1 VSIPANFLSYYRRL
15 FRLFLHDL
23 FRLGAAQ
30 AIGGLLA
37 VAILV
42 LQIYFGL
49 IQPYV
54 TPFGLMVT
62 AQFTRAAIISLVGP
76 YIGLILCLIIAMM
89 ATAPVDL
96 DNQRVSGLRDAL
108 DARQRSEKSLEA
120 AAKENEELASQLRD
134 ALDAREGSE
143 NSLKAAVRENEELA
157 SQLRDALDAREGSEN
172 SLEAAVRKNAEL
184 ASQLRDAL
192 NARERSENSLNA
204 AVRENEE
211 LKKHRRT
218 RSEQIIYDQAKNEL
232 ANWGEDQLM
241 FIRAL
246 IQREAIEHNEL
257 YRTLTGRG
265 MSEEEWKSTVTWFR
279 QNAGL
284 VENSHAT
291 PFKPRDYWHINPLYR
306 EAVLELLQEADVPK
320 VYRPHSPGDSRLADT

>member
-15 FRLFLHDL
+15 FRQFLHDL

-30 AIGGLLA
+30 AIGGVLA

-76 YIGLILCLIIAMM
+76 YIGLILCLIIAAM

-96 DNQRVSGLRDAL
+96 DNQRISGLRDAV
-108 DARQRSEKSLEA
+108 DARQRTEKSLEA
-120 AAKENEELASQLRD
+120 AVKENQELASQLRD

-157 SQLRDALDAREGSEN
+157 SQLRDALDARDGSEN
-172 SLEAAVRKNAEL
+172 SLK
-184 ASQLRDAL
+184 
-192 NARERSENSLNA
+192 A

-232 ANWGEDQLM
+232 ANWGEVQLK

-306 EAVLELLQEADVPK
+306 EAVLELLQEAE
-320 VYRPHSPGDSRLADT
+320 

>member
-1 VSIPANFLSYYRRL
+1 VLVPANFLSYYRRL

-30 AIGGLLA
+30 AIGAVLA
-37 VAILV
+37 VAALV

-62 AQFTRAAIISLVGP
+62 AQFTRAAIISLAGP

-96 DNQRVSGLRDAL
+96 DNQRATKLRDAF
-108 DARQRSEKSLEA
+108 DARERSEK
-120 AAKENEELASQLRD
+120 
-134 ALDAREGSE
+134 
-143 NSLKAAVRENEELA
+143 SLKAAVRENEELA
-157 SQLRDALDAREGSEN
+157 SQLHDALDARQRSEN
-172 SLEAAVRKNAEL
+172 SLEAAVKENEQTASELRDALDARQRSEKSLKAAVRENEEL
-184 ASQLRDAL
+184 ASQLHDAL
-192 NARERSENSLNA
+192 DARERSEKSLEA

-211 LKKHRRT
+211 LKKPRRT
-218 RSEQIIYDQAKNEL
+218 PSEQIIYDQAKNEL
-232 ANWGEDQLM
+232 ANWGEVQLK
-241 FIRAL
+241 FIKAL

-257 YRTLTGRG
+257 YRTLTGSG
-265 MSEEEWKSTVTWFR
+265 MSEAEWKSTVTWFR

-306 EAVLELLQEADVPK
+306 EAVMELLQEAE
-320 VYRPHSPGDSRLADT
+320 

>member
-15 FRLFLHDL
+15 FRQFLHDL
-23 FRLGAAQ
+23 FRPGELQ
-30 AIGGLLA
+30 AIGAGLG

-76 YIGLILCLIIAMM
+76 YIGLILCLIIAVM
-89 ATAPVDL
+89 ATAAVDL
-96 DNQRVSGLRDAL
+96 DNRLG
-108 DARQRSEKSLEA
+108 
-120 AAKENEELASQLRD
+120 SQLRD
-134 ALDAREGSE
+134 ALDARE
-143 NSLKAAVRENEELA
+143 
-157 SQLRDALDAREGSEN
+157 
-172 SLEAAVRKNAEL
+172 
-184 ASQLRDAL
+184 
-192 NARERSENSLNA
+192 RSEKNLEA

-265 MSEEEWKSTVTWFR
+265 MSEEEWNSTVTWFR

-306 EAVLELLQEADVPK
+306 EAVLELLHEAQ
-320 VYRPHSPGDSRLADT
+320 

>member
-1 VSIPANFLSYYRRL
+1 MSIPANFLSYYRRL
-15 FRLFLHDL
+15 FRQFLHDL

-30 AIGGLLA
+30 AIGAVLA

-76 YIGLILCLIIAMM
+76 YIGLILCLIIAAM

-96 DNQRVSGLRDAL
+96 DNQRISGLRDAV
-108 DARQRSEKSLEA
+108 DARQRTEKSLEA
-120 AAKENEELASQLRD
+120 AVKENQELASQLRD

-157 SQLRDALDAREGSEN
+157 SQLRDALDARDGSEN
-172 SLEAAVRKNAEL
+172 SLEAAVRKNEEL
-184 ASQLRDAL
+184 ARQLRDAL
-192 NARERSENSLNA
+192 DAREGSENSLKA

-232 ANWGEDQLM
+232 ANWGEVQLK

-306 EAVLELLQEADVPK
+306 EAVLELLQEAE
-320 VYRPHSPGDSRLADT
+320 

>member
-15 FRLFLHDL
+15 FRQFLHDL

-30 AIGGLLA
+30 SIWAGLA
-37 VAILV
+37 AAILV

-76 YIGLILCLIIAMM
+76 YIGLTLCLIIAVM
-89 ATAPVDL
+89 ATAAADL
-96 DNQRVSGLRDAL
+96 DNQLG
-108 DARQRSEKSLEA
+108 
-120 AAKENEELASQLRD
+120 SQLRD
-134 ALDAREGSE
+134 ALDARERSE
-143 NSLKAAVRENEELA
+143 NSLKAAVRENEEL
-157 SQLRDALDAREGSEN
+157 
-172 SLEAAVRKNAEL
+172 
-184 ASQLRDAL
+184 
-192 NARERSENSLNA
+192 
-204 AVRENEE
+204 
-211 LKKHRRT
+211 KKPRRT
-218 RSEQIIYDQAKNEL
+218 PSQQIIYDQAKNEL
-232 ANWGEDQLM
+232 ANWGEVQLK

-257 YRTLTGRG
+257 YRTLTGSG
-265 MSEEEWKSTVTWFR
+265 MSEEEWNSTVTWFR
-279 QNAGL
+279 HNAGL

-306 EAVLELLQEADVPK
+306 EAVLELLHEAQ
-320 VYRPHSPGDSRLADT
+320 

>member
-1 VSIPANFLSYYRRL
+1 MSIPANFLSYYRRL

-108 DARQRSEKSLEA
+108 DARQRSDKSLEA

-134 ALDAREGSE
+134 AL
-143 NSLKAAVRENEELA
+143 
-157 SQLRDALDAREGSEN
+157 
-172 SLEAAVRKNAEL
+172 
-184 ASQLRDAL
+184 
-192 NARERSENSLNA
+192 NARERSENSLKA

>member
-108 DARQRSEKSLEA
+108 DARQ
-120 AAKENEELASQLRD
+120 
-134 ALDAREGSE
+134 
-143 NSLKAAVRENEELA
+143 
-157 SQLRDALDAREGSEN
+157 
-172 SLEAAVRKNAEL
+172 
-184 ASQLRDAL
+184 
-192 NARERSENSLNA
+192 
-204 AVRENEE
+204 
-211 LKKHRRT
+211 
-218 RSEQIIYDQAKNEL
+218 
-232 ANWGEDQLM
+232 
-241 FIRAL
+241 
-246 IQREAIEHNEL
+246 
-257 YRTLTGRG
+257 
-265 MSEEEWKSTVTWFR
+265 
-279 QNAGL
+279 
-284 VENSHAT
+284 
-291 PFKPRDYWHINPLYR
+291 
-306 EAVLELLQEADVPK
+306 
-320 VYRPHSPGDSRLADT
+320 

>member
-1 VSIPANFLSYYRRL
+1 VSIPAKFLSYYRRL
-15 FRLFLHDL
+15 LRLFLHDI

-30 AIGGLLA
+30 AIGAVLA

-62 AQFTRAAIISLVGP
+62 AQFPRAAVISLAGP
-76 YIGLILCLIIAMM
+76 YIGLILCLIIAVM

-96 DNQRVSGLRDAL
+96 DNQRAKELRDALDARERSENTLKAAVRENEEMASQLRETLDARQRSENSLKAAVRENEGLASQLRDAL

-120 AAKENEELASQLRD
+120 A
-134 ALDAREGSE
+134 
-143 NSLKAAVRENEELA
+143 
-157 SQLRDALDAREGSEN
+157 
-172 SLEAAVRKNAEL
+172 
-184 ASQLRDAL
+184 
-192 NARERSENSLNA
+192 
-204 AVRENEE
+204 VRENEE
-211 LKKHRRT
+211 LKKPRRT
-218 RSEQIIYDQAKNEL
+218 PSEQIIYDQAKNEL
-232 ANWGEDQLM
+232 AKWGEVQLK

-246 IQREAIEHNEL
+246 IQHEAIEHNEL
-257 YRTLTGRG
+257 YRTLTGSG
-265 MSEEEWKSTVTWFR
+265 MSEAEWKSTVTWFR

-306 EAVLELLQEADVPK
+306 EAVLELLQEAE
-320 VYRPHSPGDSRLADT
+320 

>member
-1 VSIPANFLSYYRRL
+1 MSIPANFLSYYRRL
-15 FRLFLHDL
+15 FRQFLHDL

-30 AIGGLLA
+30 AIGGVLA

-76 YIGLILCLIIAMM
+76 YIGLILCLIIAVM
-89 ATAPVDL
+89 ATAAVDL
-96 DNQRVSGLRDAL
+96 DNRLG
-108 DARQRSEKSLEA
+108 
-120 AAKENEELASQLRD
+120 SQLRD

-143 NSLKAAVRENEELA
+143 NSLK
-157 SQLRDALDAREGSEN
+157 
-172 SLEAAVRKNAEL
+172 
-184 ASQLRDAL
+184 
-192 NARERSENSLNA
+192 A

-232 ANWGEDQLM
+232 ANWGEVQLK

-306 EAVLELLQEADVPK
+306 EAVLELLHEAQ
-320 VYRPHSPGDSRLADT
+320 

>member
-1 VSIPANFLSYYRRL
+1 MSIPANFLSYYRRL
-15 FRLFLHDL
+15 FRQFLHDL

-30 AIGGLLA
+30 AIGGVLA

-62 AQFTRAAIISLVGP
+62 APITRAAIISLVGP
-76 YIGLILCLIIAMM
+76 YIGLILCLIIAAM

-96 DNQRVSGLRDAL
+96 DNQRISGLRDAV
-108 DARQRSEKSLEA
+108 DARQRTEKSLEA
-120 AAKENEELASQLRD
+120 AVKENQELASQLRD
-134 ALDAREGSE
+134 ASDARE
-143 NSLKAAVRENEELA
+143 K
-157 SQLRDALDAREGSEN
+157 
-172 SLEAAVRKNAEL
+172 
-184 ASQLRDAL
+184 
-192 NARERSENSLNA
+192 SENSLNA

-232 ANWGEDQLM
+232 ANWGEVQLK

-306 EAVLELLQEADVPK
+306 EAVLELLQEAE
-320 VYRPHSPGDSRLADT
+320 

>member
-1 VSIPANFLSYYRRL
+1 MSIPANFLSYYRRL
-15 FRLFLHDL
+15 FRQSLHDL
-23 FRLGAAQ
+23 FRPGEAQ
-30 AIGGLLA
+30 AIGAGLA

-62 AQFTRAAIISLVGP
+62 APFTRAAIISLVGP
-76 YIGLILCLIIAMM
+76 YIGLILCLIIAVM
-89 ATAPVDL
+89 ATAAVDL
-96 DNQRVSGLRDAL
+96 DNRLG
-108 DARQRSEKSLEA
+108 
-120 AAKENEELASQLRD
+120 SQLRD
-134 ALDAREGSE
+134 ALDAREKSE
-143 NSLKAAVRENEELA
+143 K
-157 SQLRDALDAREGSEN
+157 
-172 SLEAAVRKNAEL
+172 SLE
-184 ASQLRDAL
+184 
-192 NARERSENSLNA
+192 A

-218 RSEQIIYDQAKNEL
+218 PSEQIIYDQAKNEL
-232 ANWGEDQLM
+232 ANWGEVQLK

-257 YRTLTGRG
+257 YRTLTGSG
-265 MSEEEWKSTVTWFR
+265 MSEEEWNSTVTWFR

-306 EAVLELLQEADVPK
+306 EAVLELLHEAQ
-320 VYRPHSPGDSRLADT
+320 

>member
-15 FRLFLHDL
+15 FRQFLDDL
-23 FRLGAAQ
+23 FRPGEVQSIGA
-30 AIGGLLA
+30 GLA

-62 AQFTRAAIISLVGP
+62 AQFTRAAIIRLVGP
-76 YIGLILCLIIAMM
+76 YIGLILCLIIAVM
-89 ATAPVDL
+89 ATAAVDL
-96 DNQRVSGLRDAL
+96 DDRLGSR
-108 DARQRSEKSLEA
+108 
-120 AAKENEELASQLRD
+120 LRD
-134 ALDAREGSE
+134 ALDARERSE
-143 NSLKAAVRENEELA
+143 K
-157 SQLRDALDAREGSEN
+157 
-172 SLEAAVRKNAEL
+172 SLE
-184 ASQLRDAL
+184 
-192 NARERSENSLNA
+192 A

-211 LKKHRRT
+211 LKKTRRT
-218 RSEQIIYDQAKNEL
+218 PSEQIIYDQAKNEL
-232 ANWGEDQLM
+232 ANWGEVQLK

-306 EAVLELLQEADVPK
+306 EAVLELLHGAQ
-320 VYRPHSPGDSRLADT
+320 

>member
-15 FRLFLHDL
+15 FRQFLHDL
-23 FRLGAAQ
+23 FRPGELQ
-30 AIGGLLA
+30 AIGAGLG

-76 YIGLILCLIIAMM
+76 YIGLILCLIIAVM
-89 ATAPVDL
+89 ATAAVDL
-96 DNQRVSGLRDAL
+96 DNRLG
-108 DARQRSEKSLEA
+108 
-120 AAKENEELASQLRD
+120 SQLRD
-134 ALDAREGSE
+134 ALDARERSE
-143 NSLKAAVRENEELA
+143 K
-157 SQLRDALDAREGSEN
+157 
-172 SLEAAVRKNAEL
+172 SLE
-184 ASQLRDAL
+184 
-192 NARERSENSLNA
+192 A

-211 LKKHRRT
+211 LKKPRRT
-218 RSEQIIYDQAKNEL
+218 PSEQIIYDQAKNEL
-232 ANWGEDQLM
+232 ANWGEVQLK

-265 MSEEEWKSTVTWFR
+265 MSEEEWNSTVTWFR

-306 EAVLELLQEADVPK
+306 EAVLELLHEAQ
-320 VYRPHSPGDSRLADT
+320 

>member
-1 VSIPANFLSYYRRL
+1 LNHVGGGPTHSLLARYNLIPVTFLSYYRRL
-15 FRLFLHDL
+15 FRLFFHDL

-30 AIGGLLA
+30 AVGAAFA

-62 AQFTRAAIISLVGP
+62 ARFTRAAIISLVGP
-76 YIGLILCLIIAMM
+76 YIGLTLCLIIAVM
-89 ATAPVDL
+89 ATAAADL
-96 DNQRVSGLRDAL
+96 DNQLGSQLRDAL
-108 DARQRSEKSLEA
+108 DARKRSENSLKAAARENEEGASQLRDALDARERSENSLEA
-120 AAKENEELASQLRD
+120 AVRKKEELASQLRD
-134 ALDAREGSE
+134 ALDARERSE
-143 NSLKAAVRENEELA
+143 NSLEAAVRENEELA
-157 SQLRDALDAREGSEN
+157 SQLRDALDARERSEK
-172 SLEAAVRKNAEL
+172 SLE
-184 ASQLRDAL
+184 
-192 NARERSENSLNA
+192 A

-218 RSEQIIYDQAKNEL
+218 PSQQIIYDQAKNEL
-232 ANWGEDQLM
+232 ANWGEVQLK

-257 YRTLTGRG
+257 YRTLTGSG

-279 QNAGL
+279 HNAGL
-284 VENSHAT
+284 VENSQAT

-306 EAVLELLQEADVPK
+306 EAVLELLQEAE
-320 VYRPHSPGDSRLADT
+320 

>member
-1 VSIPANFLSYYRRL
+1 MSIPANFLSYYRRL
-15 FRLFLHDL
+15 FRQFLHDL
-23 FRLGAAQ
+23 FRPGEAQ
-30 AIGGLLA
+30 AIGAGLA

-76 YIGLILCLIIAMM
+76 YIGLILCLIIAAM
-89 ATAPVDL
+89 ATAAVDL
-96 DNQRVSGLRDAL
+96 DNRLG
-108 DARQRSEKSLEA
+108 
-120 AAKENEELASQLRD
+120 SQLRD
-134 ALDAREGSE
+134 ALDARERSE
-143 NSLKAAVRENEELA
+143 K
-157 SQLRDALDAREGSEN
+157 
-172 SLEAAVRKNAEL
+172 SLE
-184 ASQLRDAL
+184 
-192 NARERSENSLNA
+192 A

-232 ANWGEDQLM
+232 ANWGEVQLK

-265 MSEEEWKSTVTWFR
+265 MSEEEWNSTVTWFR

-306 EAVLELLQEADVPK
+306 EAVLELLQEAE
-320 VYRPHSPGDSRLADT
+320 